1 MKILNLYAGI
11 GGNRK
16 GWELSKDDVVV
27 AVEIDP
33 LIAEIYQK
41 NNPNDIV
48 IVGDAHQYLLEHFR
62 EFDFIWSS
70 PPCPTHSKIRKQ
82 LAIKKRK
89 DGTIFEQNKPEYP
102 NMMLYQE
109 IILLEHWFNGYYC
122 VENVIPYYEPLI
134 DGVKLGRHLFWS
146 NLDLNELKNVRFEK
160 RSGFDSQDALANFL
174 GFDILEWHNVD
185 KRLLLRNCVEKD
197 VSQAIYNELLKEMKG
212 GE

>member
-1 MKILNLYAGI
+1 MGI
-11 GGNRK
+11 IKN
-16 GWELSKDDVVV
+16 DVVV

-33 LIAEIYQK
+33 FIAAIYQK
-41 NNPNDIV
+41 NFPNDLV
-48 IVGDAHQYLLEHFR
+48 IIGDAHQYLLEHFR
-62 EFDFIWSS
+62 EFDFIWAS

-122 VENVIPYYEPLI
+122 IENVIPYYEPLI

-146 NLDLNELKNVRFEK
+146 NLDLNELRSIRFEK

-174 GFDILEWHNVD
+174 GYDISEWHNVN